1 MQILTLNRTVGRNF
15 DAGEIIN
22 VAKLGF
28 FSHCGTGH
36 TCQFG
41 IKAEIVL
48 ESDGSQGLV
57 FRLNTH
63 PFLRFN
69 GLMQAIGLTP
79 AFHHTA
85 GKLINDDNL
94 VVFDNIV
101 NIANVHL
108 MSTQRLVYVMNQTDV
123 ADIVQTA
130 LFNQADFF

>member
-1 MQILTLNRTVGRNF
+1 M
-15 DAGEIIN
+15 
-22 VAKLGF
+22 
-28 FSHCGTGH
+28 
-36 TCQFG
+36 
-41 IKAEIVL
+41 

-69 GLMQAIGLTP
+69 GLMQAIGITTSR
-79 AFHHTA
+79 HDTS
-85 GKLINDDNL
+85 GKLVYDHNL
-94 VVFDNIV
+94 IIFDNIV